1 MAKTKKHLLV
11 FEQDYDFEMI
21 GICSH
26 HNDYRLA
33 WSINEQLGLSLVKS
47 DEDYVVVNKKGAV
60 VSEHSMY
67 EFRDEENLTEFFLI
81 KNKIFG
87 KYLIPELPTIDFF
100 LFLCENHTYNLK
112 ELTRE
117 LKKVNSILA
126 VFEYDPEELD
136 STKNIVFN

>member
-33 WSINEQLGLSLVKS
+33 WNINSHLGLSLIKS
-47 DEDYVVVNKKGAV
+47 DENFVVVNKKGV
-60 VSEHSMY
+60 TVSEHSMY
-67 EFRDEENLTEFFLI
+67 EFKDKENLTEFYLI
-81 KNKIFG
+81 KNKNYG
-87 KYLIPELPTIDFF
+87 KYLIAELPSIDYF
-100 LFLCENHTYNLK
+100 LFLCENHTYEISDFAK
-112 ELTRE
+112 E
-117 LKKVNSILA
+117 LKKVNSILG

-136 STKNIVFN
+136 STKHIVFN